1 VHSWNAPEADQ
12 VVSSTQ
18 MMRERNINRRDN
30 RENFHRE
37 NQRNI
42 NRRLRAQ
49 AEDEFW
55 TQAAEEAEVNA
66 LQGACP
72 AIALDQDILKQAGL
86 RDTFV
91 LSFENKTP
99 ARQLH
104 YVDLH
109 LTNEGVD
116 ADINEWDG
124 LRLASDMQLE
134 LAHKVMQPGVVVK
147 PDQQLSW
154 VSRTKNQLA
163 RHAVQGARWCL
174 RLAAEGSFCSRR
186 FFSSCVLLCPSF
198 QFWTYSVAA
207 ADGSVVECSTPIQTI
222 TPADVTHEVNI

>member
-134 LAHKVMQPGVVVK
+134 LAHKVMQPGVVIK

-154 VSRTKNQLA
+154 VSRRKSNTRYA
-163 RHAVQGARWCL
+163 AVGAVQ
-174 RLAAEGSFCSRR
+174 
-186 FFSSCVLLCPSF
+186 SCVPRKAHSVPAAFFGLCVVSF
-198 QFWTYSVAA
+198 LSVLDLQRGCCGRQRGRMLD
-207 ADGSVVECSTPIQTI
+207 ADSDDRAGRRDS
-222 TPADVTHEVNI
+222 